1 MYRFFVENINDSSGY
16 IDITGDDVNHIRNVL
31 RLQKDETI
39 YISNGNSRDYK
50 CVIEELDNEYV
61 RVRIIDILD
70 SYAELPIE
78 ITLFQGVPKGDKMEL
93 IVQKAVEL
101 GARRVVPVIMD
112 RTISRPDE
120 KKMHKK
126 TERYQKIA
134 ESAAKQSRRGM
145 IPEVKDFISF
155 DKAMEMAET
164 MDVILTP
171 YESADGMSY
180 AAKVINDISTS
191 GVKTLGIFIG
201 PEGGISDREIE
212 ILKDKGSRII
222 TLGHRILRTETAGLA
237 ILSILMFNIESNNS
251 QND

>member
-1 MYRFFVENINDSSGY
+1 
-16 IDITGDDVNHIRNVL
+16 
-31 RLQKDETI
+31 
-39 YISNGNSRDYK
+39 
-50 CVIEELDNEYV
+50 
-61 RVRIIDILD
+61 
-70 SYAELPIE
+70 
-78 ITLFQGVPKGDKMEL
+78 
-93 IVQKAVEL
+93 
-101 GARRVVPVIMD
+101 
-112 RTISRPDE
+112 
-120 KKMHKK
+120 MHKK

-191 GVKTLGIFIG
+191 GIKTLGIFIG

-212 ILKDKGSRII
+212 ILKDKDSRII

-237 ILSILMFNIESNNS
+237 ILSILMFNIESNNC